1 MDVFRSKHTATLVL
15 YFAYVK
21 QCTIYKIS
29 VSYIAISRV
38 HKREGK
44 RVSHLLNAVFVV
56 QRSSDGLLH
65 IVT

>member
-1 MDVFRSKHTATLVL
+1 M
-15 YFAYVK
+15 
-21 QCTIYKIS
+21 
-29 VSYIAISRV
+29 SYILVVSLVPFSLILLSNNTEGRKFRLYVLSRV

-56 QRSSDGLLH
+56 QRSSDGLVH